1 MAWEYPPLFLE
12 NKSHPYC
19 KRQINSIMWEWH
31 QYSCLTWDCHHQYSS
46 VSQECQHQYS
56 FLNWECRHQYSFL
69 TWHCHH
75 QYSSVSQ
82 ERHHQYSFI
91 NSECCQYSFLTWDC
105 HHQHSSVFESHHQ
118 HILIE
123 NDISIPV
130 FFENVF
136 TNILFL
142 HVIISP
148 LFLLENVNTRCKKV
162 APCHHPVPLTVRLNL
177 TITIIICNTVLI
189 ILIK

>member
-56 FLNWECRHQYSFL
+56 FLNWECHQYS
-69 TWHCHH
+69 C
-75 QYSSVSQ
+75 
-82 ERHHQYSFI
+82 
-91 NSECCQYSFLTWDC
+91 LTWDC

-142 HVIISP
+142 HVIISSLFLLENVIISP

-177 TITIIICNTVLI
+177 TITIIICTTVLKI
-189 ILIK
+189 SKQRKHLVGWEGPKRKSNYS